1 MTEPVVRGAIVNELG
16 LASRLAFELS
26 ARELRAEG
34 VDPDDYGPLSFIG
47 VLQPVTRTRLA
58 AAIGARTRG
67 EDQLHLGLVFP
78 LDDDLRGEL
87 WILSLGYM
95 RAFN

>member
-16 LASRLAFELS
+16 LAARLAFELS

-58 AAIGARTRG
+58 AAIGARRTTTR
-67 EDQLHLGLVFP
+67 DLVGR
-78 LDDDLRGEL
+78 LIVRGHVEERPNPRDGR
-87 WILSLGYM
+87 STCSC
-95 RAFN
+95 